1 MKAIREVNTAHQ
13 NSHASLLPTLLDAS
27 LFSGQTIDIR
37 SDWRHEVDAES
48 DRGAQRSRHCSRSR
62 LARSGCSCCCRC
74 SCQLLLLLLNAWLFR
89 TKPHSLAGQSGFYV
103 EVLTLET
110 ATAARVVFAACAS
123 ATTAN
128 IHLKTCDN
136 KRKLALHK
144 ITFHKGPDFERS
156 T

>member
-1 MKAIREVNTAHQ
+1 MSWSCPRHSVSQFEKMKAICEVNTAQQ

-89 TKPHSLAGQSGFYV
+89 TKPHSATHWQGSRVFMLKCSLSKQRPP
-103 EVLTLET
+103 LESFSQH
-110 ATAARVVFAACAS
+110 ARLQQQQ
-123 ATTAN
+123 T
-128 IHLKTCDN
+128 
-136 KRKLALHK
+136 
-144 ITFHKGPDFERS
+144 S

>member
-1 MKAIREVNTAHQ
+1 MRSQIEERSAAVTAHA
-13 NSHASLLPTLLDAS
+13 HASREAAAAVVLLPLQLPAAVVAV
-27 LFSGQTIDIR
+27 
-37 SDWRHEVDAES
+37 E
-48 DRGAQRSRHCSRSR
+48 C
-62 LARSGCSCCCRC
+62 LAVPHQAALS
-74 SCQLLLLLLNAWLFR
+74 
-89 TKPHSLAGQSGFYV
+89 HSLAGQSGFSV

-144 ITFHKGPDFERS
+144 ITFHEGPDFERS